1 MAVYKPKYRDAKTGG
16 PVRSAVWWYEFTF
29 AGRRVRESAK
39 TTRKT
44 VALEAEKLR
53 RAELERAHAGMPTE
67 TPGQRIRTV
76 KAVLNE
82 YQAAYPVNHR
92 AKSVLMVKNRSAH
105 LLRLLGSFVLS
116 DMTAYRVIE
125 YMENRRGEGAGN
137 RTINLELQILA
148 CAMGFTW
155 KALWPR
161 VKRLE
166 ENHDV
171 GRALET
177 REEQAILDAAAKN
190 QSRLIY
196 PFLYTLAWTG
206 MRSDEARTLRWSQV
220 DLRESGEIRVGG
232 AKTEAGRG
240 RRIPISG
247 NLRAVLVQ
255 HAAWCE
261 SQLGPIQPDWYV
273 FPLSNRLALKDPM
286 RPVTSLKTAWESVR
300 TKANVD
306 CRLHDLRH
314 SFCTKLA
321 EAGVPE
327 GTMLDIM
334 GHVSMLRRYS
344 HIRTQARRDA
354 IGALESRHVSNG
366 VPKDSPK
373 VDDSG
378 RRVPPVTH

>member
-1 MAVYKPKYRDAKTGG
+1 M
-16 PVRSAVWWYEFTF
+16 RSGFWWYEFTF
-29 AGRRVRESAK
+29 AGRRARESAK

-44 VALEAEKLR
+44 VALEAEKRR
-53 RAELERAHAGMPTE
+53 RAELERVHAGMPTE
-67 TPGQRIRTV
+67 KPEHRIRTISV
-76 KAVLNE
+76 VLKE
-82 YQAAYPVNHR
+82 YRATYPVNHR
-92 AKSVLMVKNRSAH
+92 EKSVLMVKNRCAH
-105 LLRLLGSFVLS
+105 LLRLLGSLVLS
-116 DMTAYRVIE
+116 DMTAQRVIE
-125 YMENRRGEGAGN
+125 YMEKRRSEGAGN

-148 CAMGFTW
+148 CAMGYTW

-171 GRALET
+171 GRALESG
-177 REEQAILDAAAKN
+177 EEQAILDAAARN

-196 PFLYTLAWTG
+196 PFLFTLAWTG

-220 DLRESGEIRVGG
+220 DLGESGEIRVGG
-232 AKTEAGRG
+232 SKTEAGKG

-247 NLRAVLVQ
+247 NLRAVLLQ
-255 HAAWCE
+255 HRARYE
-261 SQLGPIQPDWYV
+261 SQLGPVQPDWYV
-273 FPLSNRLALKDPM
+273 FPLSNRLAFKDSM

-300 TKANVD
+300 TKAKVD

-334 GHVSMLRRYS
+334 GHVSAATLRRYS
-344 HIRTQARRDA
+344 HIRAQARRDA
-354 IGALESRHVSNG
+354 IEAVESRPFSVA
-366 VPKDSPK
+366 VPKESPK
-373 VDDSG
+373 WTSPTTG
-378 RRVPPVTH
+378 FHP